1 MKSPLFKPKTRE
13 GIERKLRDLLNE
25 QADFLSADTAEST
38 RAAGDA
44 IQSIIEDNFAEILGD
59 LVGEYSASF
68 ARRAMADLA
77 FKDKVNNYC
86 VVDVKTHREGTAFNM
101 PNLTSVDRLARFYE
115 DDANYFVMLMVKYA
129 VTGTRV
135 TVQQVHFVP
144 IEHLKWDCLTIGA
157 LGTGQIQI
165 ADSKRI
171 EIDPSQK
178 RRAWMLEFCD
188 TVLTFY
194 PREITKITKRIGKF
208 EKVKEFWLSSRTC
221 KLSFAA

>member
-1 MKSPLFKPKTRE
+1 MKSPLFEPKTRKAIE
-13 GIERKLRDLLNE
+13 GKIRDLLNR
-25 QADFLSADTAEST
+25 QVDFLSEHSAEST

-44 IQSIIEDNFAEILGD
+44 IQSVIEDNFAEILGD

-77 FKDKVNNYC
+77 FKDKVSNYC

-115 DDANYFVMLMVKYA
+115 DDSNYFVMLMVKYA
-129 VTGTRV
+129 VKGTKV
-135 TVQQVHFVP
+135 TVSEVHFVP

-165 ADSKRI
+165 ANSKHI

-188 TVLTFY
+188 TMLAFY
-194 PREITKITKRIGKF
+194 PREIVKITKRIGKF
-208 EKVKEFWLSSRTC
+208 EKVKEFWLS
-221 KLSFAA
+221 KPEV

>member
-1 MKSPLFKPKTRE
+1 MKSPLFAPKTRE
-13 GIERKLRDLLNE
+13 GIERKVRDLLN
-25 QADFLSADTAEST
+25 QHADFLSSVTAEST

-44 IQSIIEDNFAEILGD
+44 IQSILEDNFAEILSD

-77 FKDKVNNYC
+77 FKDKVSNYC

-129 VTGTRV
+129 VTGTKV
-135 TVQQVHFVP
+135 AVQRVHFVP
-144 IEHLKWDCLTIGA
+144 IEHLKWKCLTIGA

-171 EIDPSQK
+171 GIDPSQK

-188 TVLTFY
+188 TVLAFY
-194 PREITKITKRIGKF
+194 PREIAKITKRIGKF
-208 EKVKEFWLSSRTC
+208 EKVKTFWLAKTEV
-221 KLSFAA
+221 

>member
-1 MKSPLFKPKTRE
+1 MKSPLFEPKTRE
-13 GIERKLRDLLNE
+13 GIERKVRDVLNE
-25 QADFLSADTAEST
+25 QADYLSADTAEST

-77 FKDKVNNYC
+77 FKDKLNNYC

-115 DDANYFVMLMVKYA
+115 DDSNYFVMLLIKYEVVGTK
-129 VTGTRV
+129 VTA
-135 TVQQVHFVP
+135 QHVHFVP
-144 IEHLKWDCLTIGA
+144 IEHIKWNCLTIGA
-157 LGTGQIQI
+157 LGIGQIQI
-165 ADSKRI
+165 ANSKYI
-171 EIDPSQK
+171 EIDPTQK

-188 TVLTFY
+188 TMLAFY
-194 PREITKITKRIGKF
+194 PKEITKITKRIGKF
-208 EKVKEFWLSSRTC
+208 EKVKEFWLS
-221 KLSFAA
+221 KPEV

>member
-1 MKSPLFKPKTRE
+1 MNSPLFEPATRE
-13 GIERKLRDLLNE
+13 MIERKERDLLNR
-25 QADFLSADTAEST
+25 QSDFLSEDTAGST

-44 IQSIIEDNFAEILGD
+44 IQSIIEDHFAEMLGD
-59 LVGEYSASF
+59 LIGEYSASF

-77 FKDKVNNYC
+77 FKDKAGSYC

-115 DDANYFVMLMVKYA
+115 DDTNYFVMLMVKYA
-129 VTGTRV
+129 VSGTKV

-188 TVLTFY
+188 TVLAFY
-194 PREITKITKRIGKF
+194 PREITKITRRIGKF
-208 EKVKEFWLSSRTC
+208 EKVKEFWLA
-221 KLSFAA
+221 KPEV

>member
-1 MKSPLFKPKTRE
+1 MKSPLFEPKTRE
-13 GIERKLRDLLNE
+13 RIERKVRNVLNE

-44 IQSIIEDNFAEILGD
+44 IQSIIEENFAAILGD

-115 DDANYFVMLMVKYA
+115 HDSNYFVMLMVKYA
-129 VTGTRV
+129 VTGTKV
-135 TVQQVHFVP
+135 TVQHVHFVP
-144 IEHLKWDCLTIGA
+144 IEHLKWDCLTLGA

-188 TVLTFY
+188 TVLAFY
-194 PREITKITKRIGKF
+194 PREIVKITKRIGKF
-208 EKVKEFWLSSRTC
+208 EKVKEFWLS
-221 KLSFAA
+221 KPEV

>member
-1 MKSPLFKPKTRE
+1 MNSPLFEPKTRE
-13 GIERKLRDLLNE
+13 RIERKVRDLLNE

-44 IQSIIEDNFAEILGD
+44 IQSIIEDHFAEILGD

-77 FKDKVNNYC
+77 FKDSVNNYL

-115 DDANYFVMLMVKYA
+115 DDTNYFVMLMVKY
-129 VTGTRV
+129 VVSGTKV
-135 TVQQVHFVP
+135 TVQRVHFVP

-171 EIDPSQK
+171 EIDPSQT

-188 TVLTFY
+188 TVLAFY
-194 PREITKITKRIGKF
+194 PREIVKITKRIGKF
-208 EKVKEFWLSSRTC
+208 EKVKEFWLAKSG
-221 KLSFAA
+221 A

>member
-1 MKSPLFKPKTRE
+1 MKSPLFEPKTRE
-13 GIERKLRDLLNE
+13 GIERKVRDVLNE
-25 QADFLSADTAEST
+25 QADYLSADTAEST

-44 IQSIIEDNFAEILGD
+44 IQSIIEDNFAEILGN

-77 FKDKVNNYC
+77 FKDTVNNYC

-115 DDANYFVMLMVKYA
+115 DDSNYFVMLMIKYA
-129 VTGTRV
+129 VVGTKV

-157 LGTGQIQI
+157 LGIGQIQI
-165 ADSKRI
+165 ANSKHI
-171 EIDPSQK
+171 EIDPAQK

-188 TVLTFY
+188 TMLTFY
-194 PREITKITKRIGKF
+194 PKEITKITKRIGKF
-208 EKVKEFWLSSRTC
+208 EKVKEFWLS
-221 KLSFAA
+221 KPEV